1 MRSLAGLKSKR
12 CITPKPVGAEN
23 LAASSPST
31 YRSYCEVRRAACG
44 VGAGGRNAEFRN
56 FKKSTSYLSTSKSGI
71 YGKQP
76 MEARAKREASL
87 DAGKRKLEEFR
98 RKKVE
103 RQKLAKAATVTIEDP
118 PLGED
123 TNGGAPRAAVPHA
136 SIAVLPSHGPEGK
149 PPREHAQEVQ
159 HAQAGSLA
167 A

>member
-1 MRSLAGLKSKR
+1 M
-12 CITPKPVGAEN
+12 PN
-23 LAASSPST
+23 LGIQKNQ
-31 YRSYCEVRRAACG
+31 RA
-44 VGAGGRNAEFRN
+44 
-56 FKKSTSYLSTSKSGI
+56 I
-71 YGKQP
+71 YQPLNPAFTGSKQP

-136 SIAVLPSHGPEGK
+136 SLAVLPSHGPEGK